1 MRIEEDLDTDRLITF
16 GIFCAG
22 CVAVAILIYIV
33 FQRRRSRAVNLLR
46 SLLKDYFDG
55 KIGVEALGQKARA
68 AVGHVFLGGNV
79 SFAESIRAFQIAV
92 DKRLPPNHSQKDEGE
107 LLGLL
112 AALKNEF
119 GLTDRY
125 QIEGW
130 RAGRE

>member
-1 MRIEEDLDTDRLITF
+1 MDTDL
-16 GIFCAG
+16 GIFCAA
-22 CVAVAILIYIV
+22 CVAVALLIYLV
-33 FQRRRSRAVNLLR
+33 YQRRRRRALNLMR
-46 SLLKDYFDG
+46 SLLQDYFDE
-55 KIGVEALGQKARA
+55 KTNVQELGQKARS
-68 AVGHVFLGGNV
+68 AVGRDFLGGNE
-79 SFAESIRAFQIAV
+79 SFAESVRAFQNAV

>member
-1 MRIEEDLDTDRLITF
+1 MDAGRLIDF
-16 GIFCAG
+16 GFFCIG
-22 CVAVAILIYIV
+22 CAAAAILIYLV
-33 FQRRRSRAVNLLR
+33 YRHRRSRATSLMRGLLE
-46 SLLKDYFDG
+46 DYFDE
-55 KIGVEALGQKARA
+55 KIGVEELGQKARA
-68 AVGHVFLGGNV
+68 AVGRSFLGGDE
-79 SFAESIRAFQIAV
+79 SFAGTVRAFHKAV
-92 DKRLPPNHSQKDEGE
+92 DKRLPPSHSQKDEAK

>member
-1 MRIEEDLDTDRLITF
+1 MDTDL
-16 GIFCAG
+16 GIICDG
-22 CVAVAILIYIV
+22 CVAVAILIYLV
-33 FQRRRSRAVNLLR
+33 YQRRRRRAVNLMR
-46 SLLKDYFDG
+46 SLLQDYFDE
-55 KIGVEALGQKARA
+55 KISVEALGQKARS
-68 AVGHVFLGGNV
+68 AVGGGFLGGNE
-79 SFAESIRAFQIAV
+79 SFAESVRAFQNAV

>member
-1 MRIEEDLDTDRLITF
+1 MDTDWLINF

-22 CVAVAILIYIV
+22 CVAVAILIYLV
-33 FQRRRSRAVNLLR
+33 SQRRRSRAVNLLR
-46 SLLKDYFDG
+46 NLLKDYFDG
-55 KIGVEALGQKARA
+55 KISVEALGQNARA
-68 AVGHVFLGGNV
+68 AVGHVFLGGNE
-79 SFAESIRAFQIAV
+79 SFVESVRAFQKAV
-92 DKRLPPNHSQKDEGE
+92 DQRLPPNHSQKDEGE

>member
-1 MRIEEDLDTDRLITF
+1 MDAGRLIDF
-16 GIFCAG
+16 GIICLGSAAG
-22 CVAVAILIYIV
+22 AILIYFV
-33 FQRRRSRAVNLLR
+33 YRHRRSRATSAVHGLLA
-46 SLLKDYFDG
+46 DYFDE
-55 KIGVEALGQKARA
+55 KVGVEELGRKARA
-68 AVGHVFLGGNV
+68 LVGRSFLGGNE
-79 SFAESIRAFQIAV
+79 SFAETARAFHDAV
-92 DKRLPPNHSQKDEGE
+92 DRRLPPNHSLKDEAK

>member
-1 MRIEEDLDTDRLITF
+1 MDTDRLIDF
-16 GIFCAG
+16 GFFCAG
-22 CVAVAILIYIV
+22 CAAAAILIYLV
-33 FQRRRSRAVNLLR
+33 YRHRRSRATSLMRGLLE
-46 SLLKDYFDG
+46 DYFDE
-55 KIGVEALGQKARA
+55 KTNVQELGQKARS
-68 AVGHVFLGGNV
+68 AVGRDFLGGNE
-79 SFAESIRAFQIAV
+79 SFAESVRAFQNAV
-92 DKRLPPNHSQKDEGE
+92 DKRLPPSHSQRDEAK

>member
-1 MRIEEDLDTDRLITF
+1 MDTDL

-22 CVAVAILIYIV
+22 CVAVAILIYLV
-33 FQRRRSRAVNLLR
+33 YQRRRRRAVKLMR
-46 SLLKDYFDG
+46 SLLQDYFDE
-55 KIGVEALGQKARA
+55 KTNVEELGQKARSE
-68 AVGHVFLGGNV
+68 VGRGFLGGNE
-79 SFAESIRAFQIAV
+79 SFAESVRAFQTAV
-92 DKRLPPNHSQKDEGE
+92 DKRLPPNHSQEDEGK

>member
-1 MRIEEDLDTDRLITF
+1 MDTDL
-16 GIFCAG
+16 GIICDG
-22 CVAVAILIYIV
+22 CVAVAILIYLV
-33 FQRRRSRAVNLLR
+33 YQRRRRRAVDLMR
-46 SLLKDYFDG
+46 SLLQDYFD
-55 KIGVEALGQKARA
+55 KKTNVEELGQKARA
-68 AVGHVFLGGNV
+68 AVGRGFLGGNEA
-79 SFAESIRAFQIAV
+79 FAESVRAFQNAV

-125 QIEGW
+125 LIEGW

>member
-1 MRIEEDLDTDRLITF
+1 MDTNL

-22 CVAVAILIYIV
+22 CVAVAILIYLV
-33 FQRRRSRAVNLLR
+33 YQRRRRRALNLMR
-46 SLLKDYFDG
+46 GLLQDYFDE
-55 KIGVEALGQKARA
+55 KTNVEELGQKARA
-68 AVGHVFLGGNV
+68 AVGRDFLGGNE
-79 SFAESIRAFQIAV
+79 SFAESVRAFQNAV
-92 DKRLPPNHSQKDEGE
+92 DKRLPPNHSQEGE
-107 LLGLL
+107 GKLLGLL